1 MKRMLM
7 ALAVAGIAAAG
18 SARADWGGYGPP
30 SPQGGYPVAA
40 SSFNDPNTLL
50 GLGASA
56 PGHVPDRYG
65 LMPSLKKA
73 FHVGDG
79 CTTCGGKKP
88 LLGLFSR
95 GGCSTC
101 GDPGKGQFLGHGG
114 GFGHGGYG
122 YGGAGYGGGYGGP
135 GYGGAANPT
144 MMQGTLVFPHH
155 TFVRSPRDYFMYEP
169 GR

>member
-7 ALAVAGIAAAG
+7 ALAVAGITAAG

-30 SPQGGYPVAA
+30 SPQGGYPVTAGA
-40 SSFNDPNTLL
+40 FNDPNTLL
-50 GLGASA
+50 GLGTAA

-73 FHVGDG
+73 FHIGEG
-79 CTTCGGKKP
+79 CSTCGGRKP
-88 LLGLFSR
+88 LLGLFGH
-95 GGCSTC
+95 GGCKTS
-101 GDPGKGQFLGHGG
+101 GDPGTGHFPGHSGG
-114 GFGHGGYG
+114 YGGYG
-122 YGGAGYGGGYGGP
+122 YGGYGS
-135 GYGGAANPT
+135 GGAANPT

-155 TFVRSPRDYFMYEP
+155 PYVRSPRDFFMTEP

>member
-7 ALAVAGIAAAG
+7 AVAVAGIAAAG

-30 SPQGGYPVAA
+30 GPQGGYPVAA
-40 SSFNDPNTLL
+40 SAFNDPNTLL

-56 PGHVPDRYG
+56 PDHPPDRYG
-65 LMPSLKKA
+65 LMPSLKKV
-73 FHVGDG
+73 FHIGDG
-79 CTTCGGKKP
+79 CGTCGRKRP
-88 LLGLFSR
+88 LLGLFGH
-95 GGCSTC
+95 GGCKTC
-101 GDPGKGQFLGHGG
+101 GDPGKGHFPGHGG
-114 GFGHGGYG
+114 HGYGGGYG
-122 YGGAGYGGGYGGP
+122 YGGP
-135 GYGGAANPT
+135 ANPT